1 MTVRIDKHLP
11 TFDHSE
17 RHETLVHATP
27 ADVFAA
33 LRRAGLRSGPI
44 IRALFALRSV
54 PGLLVAPRA
63 TLRRF
68 HGGDRGRPVTI
79 DGITRAGFFVL
90 DEEPGREL
98 VIGTIGRFWQPSG
111 GMRPTRPEEFD
122 GFAEP
127 GWAKAAWN
135 FAVAPG
141 PGETTVLSTETR
153 IACTDDRSRRRFR
166 WYWAVVRPFSGLI
179 RIEMLR
185 IVRRE
190 AEARSR

>member
-1 MTVRIDKHLP
+1 VRLDKHLP
-11 TFDHSE
+11 VFDYSE
-17 RHETLVHATP
+17 RHETLIRATP

-33 LRRAGLRSGPI
+33 IRRANLRSGPL
-44 IRALFALRSV
+44 IRTLFALRSV

-68 HGGDRGRPVTI
+68 HGHDRGRPVTI
-79 DGITRAGFFVL
+79 DSITAAGFFVL
-90 DEEPGREL
+90 DEEAGCEL

-111 GMRPTRPEEFD
+111 GMRPTRAEEFD

-135 FAVAPG
+135 FAVAPRAG
-141 PGETTVLSTETR
+141 GATVLSTETR
-153 IACTDDRSRRRFR
+153 IVCTDARSRRRFR
-166 WYWAVVRPFSGLI
+166 WYWTVVRPFSGLI
-179 RIEMLR
+179 RIELLR

-190 AEARSR
+190 AEAPSR